1 VQIWQVPLWLAETN
15 AYIVAPDGPGGECV
29 LVDAPPDPHQL
40 LHIIQ
45 ENGLRLAALLMTHGH
60 IDHVGG
66 VTEVVKGSGEAPT
79 GGPVPVH
86 IHDHDK
92 HMLLDPIGS
101 SGTFGRYLE
110 QSGLDVR
117 PPELIVDC
125 DDGTVISGAGLRFTT
140 IHTPGHTR
148 GSVCFRLDVDGEQ
161 PLLFSGD
168 HLFAGSIGRTDLPG
182 GSFPAL
188 MDSMREKIMPMS
200 DDVAV
205 LPGHGGATTI
215 GHERRTNPFLLDL
228 LDEGPSSGPG

>member
-1 VQIWQVPLWLAETN
+1 
-15 AYIVAPDGPGGECV
+15 
-29 LVDAPPDPHQL
+29 
-40 LHIIQ
+40 
-45 ENGLRLAALLMTHGH
+45 
-60 IDHVGG
+60 
-66 VTEVVKGSGEAPT
+66 
-79 GGPVPVH
+79 
-86 IHDHDK
+86 
-92 HMLLDPIGS
+92 MLLDPIGS

-110 QSGLDVR
+110 HSGIDVR

-125 DDGTVISGAGLRFTT
+125 DDGTVISGAGMRFTT

-188 MDSMREKIMPMS
+188 MESMREKILPM
-200 DDVAV
+200 DDEIAV

-215 GHERRTNPFLLDL
+215 GRERRTNPFLLDL